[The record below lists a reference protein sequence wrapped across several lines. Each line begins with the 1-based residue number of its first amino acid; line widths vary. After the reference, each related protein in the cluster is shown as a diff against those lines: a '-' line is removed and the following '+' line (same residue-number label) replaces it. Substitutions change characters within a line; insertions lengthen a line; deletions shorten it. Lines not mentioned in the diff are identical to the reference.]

1 MAKDKDQ
8 HYNELLI
15 LKTIAETLNQGSD
28 VDQMLQS
35 TLQKLL
41 EVTDLK
47 TGWIFLMGD
56 KQSYCTVADYNL
68 PPALTKEDK
77 KPIRC
82 GECLCLKLFWKGDI
96 KHAVNIIECQRL
108 HDAVAYSWGDTN
120 NLTHH
125 ATIPLTVR
133 GERIGLLNV
142 GSPNKKHFED
152 EELTLLE
159 AVAYQ
164 IGTAV
169 ERTRLYEQ
177 RKQQAVDQMAQY
189 MADYY
194 VSMNKVTRSIWKIN
208 DRDQLYTTI
217 THDIGM
223 HYGWST
229 IGLIVRNDDQFILR
243 ALHREGSTQLIN
255 DSLTLRDDTNAT
267 MDIISNAYWKQE
279 IFQASK
285 GTFTCSALHRKN
297 PPRYSIAIPLKMPEA
312 PLRYQPLGV
321 LFIGRET
328 EPFHDLE
335 IKVLKI
341 LADHISLAMEKIS
354 LYEERQEL
362 LLSEE
367 RNRLAR
373 DLHDSVNQKLFS
385 LSLTAR
391 GIQERFLD
399 SDEVLRD
406 GIQMMGQ
413 LSQEALT
420 EMRSLIWQLRPYG
433 LKDDILTSLQEYG
446 KKMGIHIT
454 IQMDEE
460 IYLPKKLKETLWR
473 IGQEALNNVKKHAQ
487 TNHAS
492 IQLTYENGTLQMTVS
507 DQGCGFEPDQTKYK
521 SDSLGFTSMRERV
534 KQINGQLK
542 IISVK
547 DQGTTILLTIHTN
560 GLRYKK

>member
-1 MAKDKDQ
+1 MSKDQDQ

-15 LKTIAETLNQGSD
+15 LKTIAETLNQSND
-28 VDQMLQS
+28 IDQMLQS

-41 EVTDLK
+41 EVTGLE
-47 TGWIFLMGD
+47 TGWIFLMD
-56 KQSYCTVADYNL
+56 DEQEYYNVADYNL
-68 PPALTKEDK
+68 PPALSRDEK

-82 GECLCLKLFWKGDI
+82 GECLCLELYWKGEI
-96 KHAVNIIECQRL
+96 RHAVNIIECQRL
-108 HDAVAYSWGDTN
+108 HDAVTYSWGDTN

-125 ATIPLTVR
+125 ATIPLTVC

-142 GSPNKKHFED
+142 GSPNKENFKD

-159 AVAYQ
+159 AVAFQ

-177 RKQQAVDQMAQY
+177 KKQHAVDQMAQY

-194 VSMNKVTRSIWKIN
+194 LNMNKVTRSIWKIN

-223 HYGWST
+223 HFGWST
-229 IGLIVRNDDQFILR
+229 TGLIVRNDDQLILR

-255 DSLTLRDDTNAT
+255 DSLTLCDDT
-267 MDIISNAYWKQE
+267 DIISNAYWKQE
-279 IFQASK
+279 IYQASE

-391 GIQERFLD
+391 GIQEMFNN
-399 SDEVLRD
+399 SDEVIRD
-406 GIQMMGQ
+406 GIQMIGQ
-413 LSQEALT
+413 LSQEALA
-420 EMRSLIWQLRPYG
+420 EMRSLIWQLRPFG
-433 LKDDILTSLQEYG
+433 LKDDVTTSLQEYG
-446 KKMGIHIT
+446 KKIGIHIT
-454 IQMDEE
+454 TRKDED

-487 TNHAS
+487 TNHAF
-492 IQLTYENGTLQMTVS
+492 IQLGYDNGMLQMTVS
-507 DQGCGFEPDQTKYK
+507 DQGCGFEPEQAERR
-521 SDSLGFTSMRERV
+521 SDSLGITSMRERV

-542 IISVK
+542 IMSAK
-547 DQGTTILLTIHTN
+547 GQGTSILISIPIED
-560 GLRYKK
+560 LRYKK